1 MLMGISSRFLPAIAV
16 TSWVILILF
25 LLVLTGTLHLEIYFI
40 LVLVG
45 VLIIVEMTE
54 SPYSRPQYLNYTRIV
69 VAGIVILFGLILAN
83 KMLGMLRL

>member
-1 MLMGISSRFLPAIAV
+1 MGIASRYLPAIAV
-16 TSWVILILF
+16 TSWMILVLL
-25 LLVLTGTLHLEIYFI
+25 LLVLTATLHLEIYFI

-45 VLIIVEMTE
+45 VLVIVEMTE
-54 SPYSRPQYLNYTRIV
+54 SPYSRPQYLNYTRLV

>member
-1 MLMGISSRFLPAIAV
+1 MGISSHYLPAIAV
-16 TSWVILILF
+16 TTWVILV
-25 LLVLTGTLHLEIYFI
+25 LLLLALTSTLHLEIYFI

-54 SPYSRPQYLNYTRIV
+54 SPYSRPQYLNYTRLV
-69 VAGIVILFGLILAN
+69 VAGIVILFGLILAQ